1 MTAGCETSG
10 NPRVLVFCRPY
21 LVADFR
27 AMVAPLE
34 ARFNFHFLTDG
45 RCAGTQDTR
54 EIFYAS
60 LQARCRSPEIDPDL
74 ENDIVIRCRMLRRL
88 DRETAGDLV
97 HAMAISLGAHLDR
110 ERPDTIFSQLTDEY
124 VTHLLALLA
133 ARRGINTTQIC
144 YAYFPDRMQFFDFSY
159 GVARE
164 GLSSP
169 APSEVRAVLE
179 KLKEIEHRQ
188 DYHLRAAYSFPRHL
202 KLVLRYFV
210 KKLVFATY
218 GFFER
223 DPWYVH
229 YAIIPYVAERRRIA
243 DFPPGGLFQSDWESA
258 LDRAKRAGK
267 LIVYMPLGFHPES
280 STDYWIADRR
290 FARYIETIITVIQSF
305 SSRDDVCFA
314 VKEHVHMLGM
324 RGNGVYR
331 ALKALPNVISIP
343 PLVYSN
349 RVLQRSDC
357 VLVGTGSVGIEAM
370 VHDTPVFSFS
380 DTCYWFESSGAH
392 YLDLDDLAAWP
403 EIIETVVRTRRPKS
417 EDEKLAALR
426 RMLSSTAPNL
436 RKGRVWPIVT
446 PDALE
451 AALTQALS
459 QSSPGTLFHAPR
471 SAPAHCRAARNEP
484 LSGASVFAVSD
495 DFNKRRATQ

>member
-1 MTAGCETSG
+1 MTAAREISG
-10 NPRVLVFCRPY
+10 RSRVLVFCRPY

-54 EIFYAS
+54 DIFYAS
-60 LQARCRSPEIDPDL
+60 LKVRRRSPEIDPDI
-74 ENDIVIRCRMLRRL
+74 ENDIVIRCRMLRKL

-97 HAMAISLGAHLDR
+97 HAMAIALGVYLDR
-110 ERPDTIFSQLTDEY
+110 ECPDTVFSQLTDEY

-133 ARRGINTTQIC
+133 AKRGINTTQIC
-144 YAYFPDRMQFFDFSY
+144 YAYFPDRMQFFDFTY

-169 APSEVRAVLE
+169 VLSETRAVLE

-188 DYHLRAAYSFPRHL
+188 DYYLRASYSFPRHL

-229 YAIIPYVAERRRIA
+229 YAIVPYVAERRRIV
-243 DFPPGGLFQSDWESA
+243 DFPAGSLFQSDWERA
-258 LDRAKRAGK
+258 LDNAKRAKK

-290 FARYIETIITVIQSF
+290 FVRYNETILTIIASF
-305 SSRDDVCFA
+305 SSHDDVCFA

-331 ALKALPNVISIP
+331 TLKELPNVINIP
-343 PLVYSN
+343 PSVYSN

-380 DTCYWFESSGAH
+380 DTCYWFEFSGAH

-403 EIIETVVRTRRPKS
+403 EIIETVVKTYRPKS
-417 EDEKLAALR
+417 EGEKLDALR
-426 RMLSSTAPNL
+426 QMLSSTAPNL
-436 RKGRVWPIVT
+436 REGRVWPIVT

-451 AALTQALS
+451 AALTKALS
-459 QSSPGTLFHAPR
+459 QSSPCALFHAPR
-471 SAPAHCRAARNEP
+471 SVHCPAARNEP
-484 LSGASVFAVSD
+484 LSGASVFAVSE
-495 DFNKRRATQ
+495 DFSKRRAAK

>member
-1 MTAGCETSG
+1 MTAARETSG
-10 NPRVLVFCRPY
+10 NPCVLVFCRPY
-21 LVADFR
+21 LMADFR
-27 AMVAPLE
+27 AMVAPLK

-45 RCAGTQDTR
+45 RCADTQDTR
-54 EIFYAS
+54 KIFYTS
-60 LQARCRSPEIDPDL
+60 LQARRRSPEIDPGL

-133 ARRGINTTQIC
+133 AKRGINTTQIC

-169 APSEVRAVLE
+169 APNEARAILE
-179 KLKEIEHRQ
+179 KLKEIDHRQ

-202 KLVLRYFV
+202 KLVVRYFV
-210 KKLVFATY
+210 KRLVFATY
-218 GFFER
+218 GLFER

-229 YAIIPYVAERRRIA
+229 YAIVPYVAERRCIA
-243 DFPPGGLFQSDWESA
+243 DFPPGNLFRSDWESA
-258 LDRAKRAGK
+258 LDKAKRAGK

-280 STDYWIADRR
+280 STDYWIVDRR
-290 FARYIETIITVIQSF
+290 FTRYIETIIGIIQSC
-305 SSRDDVCFA
+305 SSRDDICFA

-331 ALKALPNVISIP
+331 ALKALPNVINIP
-343 PLVYSN
+343 PPVYSN

-380 DTCYWFESSGAH
+380 DTCYWFESSGAY

-403 EIIETVVRTRRPKS
+403 EIIETVVRTHRPKS

-459 QSSPGTLFHAPR
+459 QSPPGTLFHAPR
-471 SAPAHCRAARNEP
+471 SAPTHRRAARSEP

-495 DFNKRRATQ
+495 DFSKRRATQ